1 MRAGTCNLLGN
12 KGAVSLKCNI
22 LGQNIQFINCHLA
35 ANQKEFEHRNS
46 TLLRI
51 IGNMVEKD
59 EYVHVFLCGDLNYR
73 IDITKEE
80 YYTKIK
86 DKINI

>member
-35 ANQKEFEHRNS
+35 ANQK
-46 TLLRI
+46 
-51 IGNMVEKD
+51 
-59 EYVHVFLCGDLNYR
+59 
-73 IDITKEE
+73 
-80 YYTKIK
+80 
-86 DKINI
+86 